1 MTANMLITPI
11 NHKHILLS
19 QTLALDKNNKKIHS
33 QAAAAAAAAAPAP
46 APMEGT
52 GFEDDTVSCNAGRII
67 YIYKIKI

>member
-1 MTANMLITPI
+1 MLITPI

-33 QAAAAAAAAAPAP
+33 QAAAAAAAAAAPAPAP

-67 YIYKIKI
+67 YISKIKI